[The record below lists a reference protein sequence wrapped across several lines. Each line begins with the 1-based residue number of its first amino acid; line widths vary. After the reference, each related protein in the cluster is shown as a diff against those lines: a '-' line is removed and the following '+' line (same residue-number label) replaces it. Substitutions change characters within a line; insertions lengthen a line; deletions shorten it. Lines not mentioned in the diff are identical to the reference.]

1 MGEAVAFF
9 LSEGINGLDT
19 GQLGRGELGES
30 SFFGRD
36 FLFADDF
43 NPRFGHGH
51 RLDSF
56 SLRQV
61 GFNVGLLHV

>member
-9 LSEGINGLDT
+9 LCKGVNSLDT

-51 RLDSF
+51 GLDSF
-56 SLRQV
+56 SLRK
-61 GFNVGLLHV
+61 GRFDVGLLHV

>member
-19 GQLGRGELGES
+19 GQLGRGELSES

-43 NPRFGHGH
+43 NARFGHGH
-51 RLDSF
+51 GLDSF
-56 SLRQV
+56 SLRKGGLEV
-61 GFNVGLLHV
+61 RLLHV